1 MSILADCQ
9 KRVCT
14 NVGLEGEKHISGNV
28 AINANKNS
36 DVLNWLRKLIG
47 TVSTDIEFG
56 HQFSEDFV
64 LKIIDQKLTCPNIE
78 AHLDIHAETHVEAKV
93 NYGFTLIA
101 KLEDEIDLSNSY
113 LYFRSR
119 GEASA
124 RFVVDGAVTAFF
136 DTGDVM
142 LFSADKF
149 GAAFAVPG
157 IVTIGPNFKL
167 FGQVE
172 GSATLG
178 VNFES
183 RLKLADWDIQQ
194 TYPVANDDWDPE
206 ATKSPSKDGTQN
218 MMEPDFDYGLS
229 LSGHISAHIKPTI
242 SFGIDFNKDFIP
254 IDNCAVNLVADGHIT
269 FHAEGKTGRS
279 STSFC
284 YGIDAGADLYA
295 TIDAPSAFSWALP
308 NSPFPIVPI
317 DDVQLYPSGSSPA
330 CWTPESSSQNRRSI
344 SGRNNATVSTLNAQL
359 KTGGVGKR
367 AQVYGPLVP
376 ELDGL
381 SCPGDIDV
389 DENEPCPYCS
399 GGSSDS
405 KLAARDGET
414 CWYDPDQTEVPCPSD
429 SDSSSGKSSL
439 EKRDSKKL
447 QWNYNGNTELVFV
460 VNYPS
465 CGKAV
470 PKTSIKKW
478 YGYQSGKQP
487 CNPTI
492 SKLSGTGLL
501 KENFVS
507 K

>member
-1 MSILADCQ
+1 MSN
-9 KRVCT
+9 T
-14 NVGLEGEKHISGNV
+14 FSSPW
-28 AINANKNS
+28 AINTNDSS

-64 LKIIDQKLTCPNIE
+64 LKIVEQELTCPNVE
-78 AHLDIHAETHVEAKV
+78 AHLDVHAETHVEAKV

-124 RFVVDGAVTAFF
+124 KFVVDGAVTAFF

-167 FGQVE
+167 FGQLE

-183 RLKLADWDIQQ
+183 RVKLAGWDIQQ
-194 TYPVANDDWDPE
+194 TYPVLNDNWDPE
-206 ATKSPSKDGTQN
+206 ATEDPSKDGTQN
-218 MMEPDFDYGLS
+218 MMEPEFDYGLS
-229 LSGHISAHIKPTI
+229 LSGHLSAHVKPTI

-254 IDNCAVNLVADGHIT
+254 VDSCAVNLVADGHIT
-269 FHAEGKTGRS
+269 FHADGKTGTG
-279 STSFC
+279 TSFC

-295 TIDAPSAFSWALP
+295 TLDAPSAFDWALP
-308 NSPFPIVPI
+308 DSPFPIVPI
-317 DDVQLYPSGSSPA
+317 NDVQLYPSGNSPA
-330 CWTPESSSQNRRSI
+330 CWTPENSSRSRRSI
-344 SGRNNATVSTLNAQL
+344 SERNDATFSTPNTPLEAP
-359 KTGGVGKR
+359 GIGKR

-376 ELDGL
+376 KLNGL
-381 SCPGDIDV
+381 SCPGDIDI
-389 DENEPCPYCS
+389 DDNEPCPYCS
-399 GGSSDS
+399 GDFSDS
-405 KLAARDGET
+405 KLSTRDGET
-414 CWYDPDQTEVPCPSD
+414 CWYDPDQTEARCS
-429 SDSSSGKSSL
+429 SDSSS
-439 EKRDSKKL
+439 EKRSPETKWLVWDYIP
-447 QWNYNGNTELVFV
+447 NDPYVFV
-460 VNYPS
+460 VNYPRCDDAS
-465 CGKAV
+465 GIAE
-470 PKTSIKKW
+470 IKKR
-478 YGYQSGKQP
+478 YGFREGLP
-487 CNPTI
+487 CTPVR
-492 SKLSGTGLL
+492 SKLSE
-501 KENFVS
+501 KDVNQANFVS